1 MNHPFYN
8 DQAHIAESFSLTE
21 EFTAQTARLAY
32 FKVNSYK
39 LSMIKSSFVKTREEL
54 FDNICNSLLNYTSP
68 EIILADLGFFRS
80 QVDN

>member
-1 MNHPFYN
+1 MKNQFYN

-32 FKVNSYK
+32 FKLNSYK
-39 LSMIKSSFVKTREEL
+39 LSLVKSSFIKTREEL
-54 FDNICNSLLNYTSP
+54 MDNIRGSLLNYTSP
-68 EIILADLGFFRS
+68 EIILADLGFFSS

>member
-1 MNHPFYN
+1 MTHPFYN
-8 DQAHIAESFSLTE
+8 DQAHIAESFNLTE

-39 LSMIKSSFVKTREEL
+39 LSLIKSSFQKTREEL
-54 FDNICNSLLNYTSP
+54 MCNIQSSLLNYTSP
-68 EIILADLGFFRS
+68 EIILADLGFFQS